1 MAHKLRHLLPRELV
15 HPEAFHPHRVVPHGD
30 RVRVDARRIS
40 HLTGMIPPGPDQHH
54 DDVDEESKRLVAFV
68 HLVRQA
74 PAQRLVAATR
84 LLRVCQRA
92 VPAGKV
98 RAAQV
103 VEVRR
108 LARLQ
113 KDKAL
118 GRAGVVRRGLLVV
131 AGGADGRP
139 EDGGHRRGPG
149 ADGLPEKRTAR
160 IAHLHRVFRPE
171 LVVLTA
177 VDEGIQA
184 ARDEE
189 CQHEETEELDRLKV
203 ERQTLGVLADLYV
216 VNRQGKRPAGARDGV
231 VAAMGT
237 G

>member
-1 MAHKLRHLLPRELV
+1 MFKL
-15 HPEAFHPHRVVPHGD
+15 VVWW
-30 RVRVDARRIS
+30 A
-40 HLTGMIPPGPDQHH
+40 L
-54 DDVDEESKRLVAFV
+54 SKRLMQHRAQ
-68 HLVRQA
+68 HL
-74 PAQRLVAATR
+74 
-84 LLRVCQRA
+84 
-92 VPAGKV
+92 
-98 RAAQV
+98 
-103 VEVRR
+103 E
-108 LARLQ
+108 
-113 KDKAL
+113 AL
-118 GRAGVVRRGLLVV
+118 
-131 AGGADGRP
+131 
-139 EDGGHRRGPG
+139 
-149 ADGLPEKRTAR
+149 
-160 IAHLHRVFRPE
+160 RPE